1 MVISNNRQKKQSNFF
16 EKLETKMVVNFHYLL
31 LVILL
36 IYSVSSRNVQSNFNQ
51 SNANKKIHLN
61 IHENSYSADDKY
73 KYINECITK
82 CLENNQEKL
91 KKTIFEI
98 NKDHCIQTQCRINQ

>member
-1 MVISNNRQKKQSNFF
+1 
-16 EKLETKMVVNFHYLL
+16 MVVHFHYLL

-82 CLENNQEKL
+82 CLENNQQKL